1 MARKI
6 SVSFKETTKD
16 LELYN
21 TLMDME
27 DKSCEIKQLIR
38 MALETSERPK
48 DKQNETKAKHSDI
61 NILDF

>member
-21 TLMDME
+21 IVNNME
-27 DKSCEIKQLIR
+27 DKSCEIKKILREFLI
-38 MALETSERPK
+38 EKNNKNGSEIK
-48 DKQNETKAKHSDI
+48 SNNEDENI